1 MKTFCPISF
10 FFQSHGEQLAV
21 LASRE
26 NHGPLDS
33 VTAFFRNLLNCREG
47 RSEPVENNLLD
58 SSLSNMSSITTSNG
72 PWVYTVVPWED

>member
-10 FFQSHGEQLAV
+10 FLPPHGEQLAV
-21 LASRE
+21 LASTE
-26 NHGPLDS
+26 NRGPLDS

-47 RSEPVENNLLD
+47 RSQPVKNLLD
-58 SSLSNMSSITTSNG
+58 SSLSNVSSVTTSNG